1 MGRTERRKQQ
11 RVMNKKLSTDQFN
24 KLQSEVNRDYINI
37 EVDRQCTFF
46 KNMFSDCLIEAF
58 KNNGISNSKGKQIL
72 EDVEL
77 IMLRKVKG
85 IE

>member
-1 MGRTERRKQQ
+1 MGRAERRKQQ
-11 RVMNKKLSTDQFN
+11 RIMNKKLSADQFN
-24 KLQSEVNRDYINI
+24 KLQNEVNKDYINI

-46 KNMFSDCLIEAF
+46 KNIFSECLIEAF
-58 KNNGISNSKGKQIL
+58 KSNGISNSKGKQIL